1 MKFRAFYELPQI
13 SVYMYIFLVGSTTG
27 FSVVANGAIIGVTH
41 LKTSSYTHAWTHTH
55 THAHTDT
62 HTHTRT
68 HARTDTQTH
77 TDTDILQFKV
87 SRTPVLQM
95 DEGEL
100 FCCWL
105 PYKLSEG
112 LILR

>member
-55 THAHTDT
+55 THA
-62 HTHTRT
+62 RT
-68 HARTDTQTH
+68 HAHARMHAH
-77 TDTDILQFKV
+77 TDAHARTLTD
-87 SRTPVLQM
+87 
-95 DEGEL
+95 
-100 FCCWL
+100 FCHSNRL
-105 PYKLSEG
+105 MNRG
-112 LILR
+112 VGHINRLIVKETI